1 MSFDTKIAVLVRDD
15 LATWQRLN
23 ATAFMVSGIA
33 GAVPELLGE
42 EYVDA
47 DGTRYLPMFGQP
59 VLVFE
64 GDADTLKAAHARALG
79 RGLRVSI
86 FTSELFTTGNDRD
99 NRAAVLAVA
108 RDKLDLVGLAVHGP
122 RGVVDKVVK
131 GATLHR

>member
-59 VLVFE
+59 VLVFA